1 MTTNRK
7 HETYRNHDLISAF
20 FKGEFGGRVIQRGK
34 TLLEISG
41 GGIDENLVKL
51 RAFVDQRMAELTA
64 SDAPPPKVEAYVAAF
79 RHILPRLSEGHRA
92 MLKAHFHAPGR
103 IITATQLARAAGYHG
118 HGAAN
123 LQYGFVGRY
132 LFEALPTPL
141 ESRKDGTPIYT
152 MALATGVDR
161 QGEEHEWRWQMRP
174 EVAAAVRLL
183 GLTL

>member
-1 MTTNRK
+1 M
-7 HETYRNHDLISAF
+7 
-20 FKGEFGGRVIQRGK
+20 
-34 TLLEISG
+34 
-41 GGIDENLVKL
+41 
-51 RAFVDQRMAELTA
+51 
-64 SDAPPPKVEAYVAAF
+64 AAF

-92 MLKAHFHAPGR
+92 MLKAHFHAPDR

-132 LFEALPTPL
+132 LFEELPTPL
-141 ESRKDGTPIYT
+141 EIRKDGTPIYT

-174 EVAAAVRLL
+174 EVAAAIRYL
-183 GLTL
+183 GLTQ